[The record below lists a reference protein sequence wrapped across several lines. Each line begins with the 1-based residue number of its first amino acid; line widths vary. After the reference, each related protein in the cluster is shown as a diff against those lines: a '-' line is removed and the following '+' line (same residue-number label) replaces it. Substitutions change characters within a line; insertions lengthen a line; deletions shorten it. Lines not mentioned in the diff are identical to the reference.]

1 MSISELKGPRAASPL
16 RKVLRSRA
24 QLLLPDGTSFEVRT
38 VDVAAGGLSVISK
51 QAFTAGGEYSLVF
64 KIPVQG
70 ALQTLTADVKIVY
83 VSSAGADGM
92 RLGLRFMTPD
102 PLRTRL
108 IEALH

>member
-1 MSISELKGPRAASPL
+1 MKGPRTSSPL

-24 QLLLPDGTSFEVRT
+24 QLQLPDGTSFDVRT

-51 QAFTAGGEYSLVF
+51 QGLTAGGVYSLVF
-64 KIPVQG
+64 KLPVQG
-70 ALQTLTADVKIVY
+70 ALQTLTAEVRIVY
-83 VSSAGADGM
+83 VSPSGTEGI

-108 IEALH
+108 IDALH